1 MTRSQNRDIFIYKEW
16 VIFFFRDLF
25 FLSDCYIYGTW
36 FVELKLPYNKEKKE
50 RNDKM
55 STKESINKLNKV
67 IECLQEEIVERT
79 NENEIAKKTIAETKK
94 KIKALEKLEAKE
106 REILGDLYREYDEDE
121 NEDEDNWS

>member
-1 MTRSQNRDIFIYKEW
+1 
-16 VIFFFRDLF
+16 
-25 FLSDCYIYGTW
+25 
-36 FVELKLPYNKEKKE
+36 
-50 RNDKM
+50 M

-106 REILGDLYREYDEDE
+106 REILGDLYREYDEEENE
-121 NEDEDNWS
+121 NEDKWIIVE